1 MKQITSRDNA
11 LYKEIKNLACNA
23 HARRKSGRTLLDG
36 THLCQA
42 YLQHRGV
49 ADLCAVSESSLQNP
63 EVIQIIDECEK
74 RNGQVIVLSEG
85 LFQALSQVENGVGL
99 VFIVPTPSSVM
110 GNGLSINAVLLDG
123 LQDPGN
129 FGSILR
135 SAAAA
140 GIKQVYCSE
149 GSASAWSPKVLRAG
163 MGAHFLLE
171 IFESVDLSTLIQQSQ
186 IPVFATSSHTTTT
199 IYQANLNQPLAWLF
213 GHEGKGVSEK
223 LINLAHDTVTIPQR
237 PEIESL
243 NVAASA
249 AICFF
254 EQLRQ
259 GLSKTK

>member
-11 LYKEIKNLACNA
+11 LYKEIKHLASNA
-23 HARRKSGRTLLDG
+23 NARRKSGRTLLDG

-42 YLQHRGV
+42 YLQHRG
-49 ADLCAVSESSLQNP
+49 APELCVVSESSLQND
-63 EVIQIIDECEK
+63 EVILIVSDCEK
-74 RNGQVIVLSEG
+74 RRGQVIALPDA
-85 LFQALSQVENGVGL
+85 LYQAISQVENGVGL
-99 VFIVPTPSSVM
+99 VFVVPVP
-110 GNGLSINAVLLDG
+110 NAAADAGLGAQLKVNAVLLDG

-129 FGSILR
+129 LGSILR

-149 GSASAWSPKVLRAG
+149 GTVSAWSPKVLRAG

-171 IFESVDLSTLIQQSQ
+171 IVESVNLHALIQQSQ

-199 IYQANLNQPLAWLF
+199 IYQADLKQALAWLF
-213 GHEGKGVSEK
+213 GHEGQGVSQDLME
-223 LINLAHDTVTIPQR
+223 LATTIVTIPQR

-254 EQLRQ
+254 EQVRQ
-259 GLSKTK
+259 NL